1 MVVTKYGVIGRY
13 LDLEQAK
20 DMLQLQLGIR
30 LIAEV
35 HDRDHLM
42 TDPHS
47 IAGKPQIPEAGFNK
61 AWGDWDD
68 IKALMAIAEKF
79 LESFKGT
86 LVKLLENFLH
96 FYENQLI
103 ISIQIFHLLFTACH
117 VSLDC
122 DEWSFCYNGYCLK
135 KGSCIKIYAL

>member
-1 MVVTKYGVIGRY
+1 MIVFSSGLSFLVVTKYGVIGRY

-35 HDRDHLM
+35 RDRDHLM

-68 IKALMAIAEKF
+68 IKALMGKQSSIKQ
-79 LESFKGT
+79 T
-86 LVKLLENFLH
+86 LK
-96 FYENQLI
+96 Y
-103 ISIQIFHLLFTACH
+103 
-117 VSLDC
+117 
-122 DEWSFCYNGYCLK
+122 
-135 KGSCIKIYAL
+135 IKILNELH